1 MTLIMTTKPS
11 PTNPNSKL
19 TTVDILILG
28 AGWTS
33 TFLIPLLEYQHIT
46 HAATTTTGR
55 DGTLKFQFSLPK
67 KHDEEPDLKPYS
79 ALPAAKTVLITFP
92 LRGAEETKYLVES
105 YIKTHSHSATTSSS
119 QIGLIGEDSETD
131 TKPSF
136 IQLGSTG
143 LFTIPSQPTWV
154 TRHSAYNT
162 TDSRAQAEDALLAL
176 GGCVLD
182 LAGLWGGERNARHW
196 IDRVAATK
204 EALATK
210 KSLHMIHGLDVAR
223 GIVAVHRRWEKA
235 RGERFMLTDL
245 MVYDWWALILG
256 FAGEL
261 DVENGNSER
270 AEKQMKWIGELM
282 QEQGVRALPR
292 DMETLGR
299 SYDSREFWE
308 TFGIMPTRS
317 RISSVVIG
325 GQY

>member
-1 MTLIMTTKPS
+1 MTLIMTTQPS
-11 PTNPNSKL
+11 PAFSTSP
-19 TTVDILILG
+19 VDMLILG

-33 TFLIPLLEYQHIT
+33 NFLIPLLKSQNIT
-46 HAATTTTGR
+46 HVATTTTGR
-55 DGTLKFQFSLPK
+55 DGTLKFQFSLPDK
-67 KHDEEPDLKPYS
+67 DDQEPDLKPYS

-92 LRGAEETKYLVES
+92 LRGAEETKYLVAS
-105 YIKTHSHSATTSSS
+105 YYKTHSNSPNAASTSDSVF
-119 QIGLIGEDSETD
+119 GLSGNESESKTN
-131 TKPSF
+131 PAF

-143 LFTIPSQPTWV
+143 LWTIPSQPTWV
-154 TRHSAYNT
+154 TRHSPHNT
-162 TDSRAQAEDALLAL
+162 SDTRAQAEDALLSL

-182 LAGLWGGERNARHW
+182 LAGLWGGERNARNW

-204 EALATK
+204 EVLATK

-223 GIVAVHRRWEKA
+223 GIVAVHEKWEMA
-235 RGERFMLTDL
+235 RGQRFMLTDL
-245 MVYDWWALILG
+245 MVYDWWDLILG

-261 DVENGNSER
+261 DVENGNSQR
-270 AEKQMKWIGELM
+270 AQKQIKWIRELM

-299 SYDSREFWE
+299 CYDSREFWE

-317 RISSVVIG
+317 RLSSVVIG

>member
-1 MTLIMTTKPS
+1 MTLIMTTQPS
-11 PTNPNSKL
+11 PPNSKS
-19 TTVDILILG
+19 TVDILILG

-33 TFLIPLLEYQHIT
+33 TFLIPLLKSQHIT

-67 KHDEEPDLKPYS
+67 KHDQEPDLKPYS

-105 YIKTHSHSATTSSS
+105 YIKTHSHSSLSELRS
-119 QIGLIGEDSETD
+119 EPREKETD
-131 TKPSF
+131 AETKPAF

-143 LFTIPSQPTWV
+143 LFTIPSQSPWV
-154 TRHSAYNT
+154 TRHSPYNT
-162 TDSRAQAEDALLAL
+162 TDARGQAEDALLSL

-204 EALATK
+204 DALSAK

-223 GIVAVHRRWEKA
+223 GIVAVHGRWEKA
-235 RGERFMLTDL
+235 RGERFILTDL
-245 MVYDWWALILG
+245 MIYDWWALILG

-282 QEQGVRALPR
+282 REQGVRALPR

-299 SYDSREFWE
+299 CYDSREFWE